1 MQIDSVRRLWTI
13 MPLGRSRFNTLGLPP
28 AMLAD
33 QMIAVR
39 GSWLTV
45 LRCAKAS
52 RTHEAIK
59 PAQFDAA
66 S

>member
-1 MQIDSVRRLWTI
+1 
-13 MPLGRSRFNTLGLPP
+13 
-28 AMLAD
+28 MLAD
-33 QMIAVR
+33 QMMAVR

-52 RTHEAIK
+52 DHEAIK